1 MAVRDQPAA
10 PEGTTTAS
18 TPSLVGAGNI
28 GSALRLA
35 AGVKAIGVTEFGG
48 PGALHVVELSDREAG
63 SGEVRIR
70 VRAAAVNPTDTGLRS
85 GARAVDVPPPY
96 IPGMD
101 VAGVVEQ
108 IGPDTLTDLQVGERV
123 MAIVVPHGQTGGY
136 AERVV
141 VPTESIAR
149 VPAGATDAEAATL
162 PMNGLTTVQA
172 LDLLALEPGQILAV
186 TGAAGA
192 VGGYAVQLGKAAGL
206 RVVADAAPADERLV
220 KGLGADVVV
229 RRGPDF
235 AQRVREAVPQGAD
248 GLVDAALLNE
258 LIVPAVRD
266 GGRIVTVRGFKG
278 QEERGIT
285 FHPVTVRS
293 YAREHA
299 KLDNLRRMAEA
310 SQLTLRV
317 ARVFPAERAAEAHRI
332 LEAGGTRGRLVLEF

>member
-10 PEGTTTAS
+10 PDSTTAAS

-48 PGALHVVELSDREAG
+48 PGALHVVELPDREAG

-108 IGPDTLTDLQVGERV
+108 IGPDTPTDLQVGDRV

-192 VGGYAVQLGKAAGL
+192 VGGYAVQLGKTAGL
-206 RVVADAAPADERLV
+206 RVVADAAPADEQLV
-220 KGLGADVVV
+220 KDLGADVVV
-229 RRGPDF
+229 GRGPDF

-266 GGRIVTVRGFKG
+266 GGRIATVRGFKA

-317 ARVFPAERAAEAHRI
+317 ARVFPAEHAAEAHRI